1 MNFFERV
8 LPLEEPPVRVAQEDP
23 ELFEGLD
30 PRGRREAQLQAV
42 APALRLDPGP
52 WDGSIPGVADP
63 SDHIGLLVVDGLLI
77 RTFALG
83 RQTRSEVIGPGDLIR
98 SWEHDDQSSTPV
110 ETRWTVLE
118 SARVAVLNRAFL
130 DTACRW
136 PLVMAAIVGR
146 ADRRAQ
152 ALAVQLTIT
161 DVRRVDERVMLLL
174 WHLADRWGRV
184 RPDGVVV
191 PLRVTHDVL
200 AELVGA
206 QRPTVTSALQK
217 LVRAGRLKRLPD
229 RTWVLTPTTDRAPAA
244 GAPAL
249 IAALPA

>member
-30 PRGRREAQLQAV
+30 HRGRREAQLQAV
-42 APALRLDPGP
+42 APALRLDPGR
-52 WDGSIPGVADP
+52 WDGAIPGVADP
-63 SDHIGLLVVDGLLI
+63 SHHIGLLVVDGLLI
-77 RTFALG
+77 RTVALG

-98 SWEHDDQSSTPV
+98 PWEHDDESTTPL

-118 SARVAVLNRAFL
+118 TARIAVLDPAFL

-136 PLVMAAIVGR
+136 PPVMVAIVGR
-146 ADRRAQ
+146 AVRRSQ

-217 LVRAGRLKRLPD
+217 LVQAGRLKRLPD
-229 RTWVLTPTTDRAPAA
+229 RTWVLTPTADRTSAADAPV
-244 GAPAL
+244 
-249 IAALPA
+249 AALPA